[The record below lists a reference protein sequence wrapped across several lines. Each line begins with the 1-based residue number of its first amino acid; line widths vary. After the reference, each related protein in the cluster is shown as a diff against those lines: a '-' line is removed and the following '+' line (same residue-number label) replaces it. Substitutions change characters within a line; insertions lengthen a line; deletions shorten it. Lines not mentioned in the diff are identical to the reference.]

1 MESRVTSIAQASV
14 LAISMKNLI
23 FAATLC
29 MALSLAALAA
39 DVSGKWTAQVPG
51 RGGQMMDTTFTLKQ
65 SGDALSGSMTGFQ
78 GAEVPISEGKVSGD
92 TISFVTSIERNGNT
106 FKQNYT
112 GTVKG
117 DEIQMKREGGR
128 GGPVEFVAKRAK

>member
-1 MESRVTSIAQASV
+1 
-14 LAISMKNLI
+14 MKKLI
-23 FAATLC
+23 FAATLL
-29 MALSLAALAA
+29 MAMSLAAMAA

-51 RGGQMMDTTFTLKQ
+51 RGGQMADVTFTFKAA
-65 SGDALSGSMTGFQ
+65 GDSLTGSMTGFQ
-78 GAEVPISEGKVSGD
+78 GAEVPISDGKVTGD
-92 TISFVTSIERNGNT
+92 NISFTTTIERGGNT

-128 GGPVEFVAKRAK
+128 GGPIEFVAKRAK